1 MNTAVS
7 SYVVDLLYDELP
19 LLSRDEILAK
29 LRDRCGAASAMDN
42 AKDGGL
48 NFFFP
53 DLRAPFKDS
62 SVPVQVA
69 MTVAPGQLP
78 VDQVMAFMKQTWD
91 WAEAKD
97 VVAKH
102 QAILTLGDL
111 LASALPYKS
120 RLGFFQNVLCG
131 VLELLKP
138 LAIRWRPSGKF
149 VDPTVVLAALEPGPK
164 RDMIRGA
171 VNVRRTLV
179 KSTGGVV
186 LDTLG
191 LGALGLP
198 DFEVALGDR
207 MPQPFELALRSLAR
221 YQFDLGDVIAEGRTI
236 KAGAEAFQL
245 KIGTSSV
252 EPKRDV
258 FILKPGH
265 GEGNTIVR

>member
-1 MNTAVS
+1 MNAPISTYA
-7 SYVVDLLYDELP
+7 VDLLYEELP
-19 LLSRDEILAK
+19 LFGRDEILAK

-42 AKDGGL
+42 SKDGGL

-62 SVPVQVA
+62 TVPVQVA
-69 MTVAPGQLP
+69 LAVAPGPLP
-78 VDQVMAFMKQTWD
+78 VDQVMPMMKQTWD

-97 VVAKH
+97 VVVKH
-102 QAILTLGDL
+102 QAVATLSDL

-131 VLELLKP
+131 ILELLKP
-138 LAIRWRPSGKF
+138 LAIRWRPSGRF
-149 VDPTVVLAALEPGPK
+149 VNPTVLLAALEPGPK
-164 RDMIRGA
+164 RDAIRGA
-171 VNVRRTLV
+171 VNVRRTIV
-179 KSTGGVV
+179 KSAGGVV

-207 MPQPFELALRSLAR
+207 MPPPFELALRSLAR
-221 YQFDLGDVIAEGRTI
+221 YEFDLGDVIAPGRTV

-245 KIGTSSV
+245 TRAASSV
-252 EPKRDV
+252 DPKRDV
-258 FILKPGH
+258 FVLKPAPG
-265 GEGNTIVR
+265 

>member
-1 MNTAVS
+1 MNPPVA
-7 SYVVDLLYDELP
+7 SYAVDLLYDELP
-19 LLSRDEILAK
+19 LFRREEVLAK

-53 DLRAPFKDS
+53 DLRAPFKDGT
-62 SVPVQVA
+62 VPVQVA
-69 MTVAPGQLP
+69 IAVSPGQMP

-91 WAEAKD
+91 WGEAKD
-97 VVAKH
+97 VVSRH
-102 QAILTLGDL
+102 QAIVTLSDL

-131 VLELLKP
+131 ILELLRP

-149 VDPTVVLAALEPGPK
+149 VNPDTLLAALEPGAK

-207 MPQPFELALRSLAR
+207 MPSPFELALRSLAR
-221 YQFDLGDVIAEGRTI
+221 YQFDLGDVIAEGRTV
-236 KAGAEAFQL
+236 KAGAESFQL
-245 KIGTSSV
+245 AIATSSV
-252 EPKRDV
+252 DPKRDV
-258 FILKPGH
+258 FVLKPARG
-265 GEGNTIVR
+265 

>member
-1 MNTAVS
+1 MNTPVA
-7 SYVVDLLYDELP
+7 SYAVDLLYDELP
-19 LLSRDEILAK
+19 LFSRDEVLAK

-42 AKDGGL
+42 APDGGL

-62 SVPVQVA
+62 TVPVQIA
-69 MTVAPGQLP
+69 MAVAPGQLP
-78 VDQVMAFMKQTWD
+78 VDQVMPVMKQTWD
-91 WAEAKD
+91 WGEAKD

-102 QAILTLGDL
+102 QAVVTVSDL

-131 VLELLKP
+131 VLELMTP

-149 VDPTVVLAALEPGPK
+149 VNPAVLLAALEPGPK
-164 RDMIRGA
+164 RDAIRGA
-171 VNVRRTLV
+171 VNVRRTIV
-179 KSTGGVV
+179 KATGGVV

-207 MPQPFELALRSLAR
+207 MPPPFEIALRSLAR
-221 YQFDLGDVIAEGRTI
+221 YEYDLGDVFAEGRTV
-236 KAGAEAFQL
+236 KAGTEAFQL
-245 KIGTSSV
+245 VRAPSSV
-252 EPKRDV
+252 DPKRGV
-258 FILKPGH
+258 FLLKPGH

>member
-1 MNTAVS
+1 V
-7 SYVVDLLYDELP
+7 
-19 LLSRDEILAK
+19 LAQ

-62 SVPVQVA
+62 TVPVQVA
-69 MTVAPGQLP
+69 LTVTPGQLP
-78 VDQVMAFMKQTWD
+78 VDQVMTFMKQTWD

-102 QAILTLGDL
+102 QSIVTLSDL
-111 LASALPYKS
+111 LASGLPYKS

-131 VLELLKP
+131 VLELMTP
-138 LAIRWRPSGKF
+138 LAIRWRSSGKF
-149 VDPTVVLAALEPGPK
+149 VNPAVLQDALEPGPK

-179 KSTGGVV
+179 KATGGVV

-198 DFEVALGDR
+198 DFEVSLGER
-207 MPQPFELALRSLAR
+207 MPQAFELALRSLAR
-221 YQFDLGDVIAEGRTI
+221 YQYDMGDVIAEGRTI

-245 KIGTSSV
+245 AIGSSSV
-252 EPKRDV
+252 DPKRDV
-258 FILKPGH
+258 FILKKP
-265 GEGNTIVR
+265 

>member
-1 MNTAVS
+1 MSTPVS
-7 SYVVDLLYDELP
+7 SYAVDLLYDELP
-19 LLSRDEILAK
+19 LFSRDELLAK

-62 SVPVQVA
+62 TVPVQVA
-69 MTVAPGQLP
+69 ITVTPGPLP
-78 VDQVMAFMKQTWD
+78 VDQVMPVMKQTWD

-102 QAILTLGDL
+102 QAIATVSDL

-149 VDPTVVLAALEPGPK
+149 VHPSLLLAALEPGPK
-164 RDMIRGA
+164 RDAIKGA
-171 VNVRRTLV
+171 VNVRRTIV

-207 MPQPFELALRSLAR
+207 VRLNKLTADTQAAGACLE
-221 YQFDLGDVIAEGRTI
+221 EGRGSGQI
-236 KAGAEAFQL
+236 NA
-245 KIGTSSV
+245 
-252 EPKRDV
+252 
-258 FILKPGH
+258 PGRH
-265 GEGNTIVR
+265 DANLR

>member
-1 MNTAVS
+1 MNTPVS
-7 SYVVDLLYDELP
+7 SYAVDLLYDELP
-19 LLSRDEILAK
+19 LFSRDEVLAK
-29 LRDRCGAASAMDN
+29 LRDRCGAASAKDN

-62 SVPVQVA
+62 TVPVQIA

-78 VDQVMAFMKQTWD
+78 VDQIMPVMKQTWD
-91 WAEAKD
+91 WGEAKD

-102 QAILTLGDL
+102 QAVVTVSDL

-131 VLELLKP
+131 VLELMKP

-149 VDPTVVLAALEPGPK
+149 VNPAVLLAALEPGPK
-164 RDMIRGA
+164 RDAIRGA
-171 VNVRRTLV
+171 VNVRRTIV
-179 KSTGGVV
+179 KATGGVV

-207 MPQPFELALRSLAR
+207 MPQPFELALKSLAR
-221 YQFDLGDVIAEGRTI
+221 YEYDLGDVIAPGRTV

-245 KIGTSSV
+245 ARAASSV
-252 EPKRDV
+252 EPAREV
-258 FILKPGH
+258 FVLRAGH
-265 GEGNTIVR
+265 GEKDTIVR

>member
-1 MNTAVS
+1 MNTPVS
-7 SYVVDLLYDELP
+7 TYAVDLLYDELP
-19 LLSRDEILAK
+19 LFSRDEVLAK
-29 LRDRCGAASAMDN
+29 LRDRCGAASPMDN

-53 DLRAPFKDS
+53 DLRAPVKGNT
-62 SVPVQVA
+62 VPVQVA
-69 MTVAPGQLP
+69 MTVTPGQLP
-78 VDQVMAFMKQTWD
+78 VDQVMSFMKQTWD

-102 QAILTLGDL
+102 QSMVTLSDL

-131 VLELLKP
+131 VLELMKP
-138 LAIRWRPSGKF
+138 LALRWRPSGKF
-149 VDPTVVLAALEPGPK
+149 VNPTVLQAALEPGPK

-207 MPQPFELALRSLAR
+207 MPAPFELALRSLAR

-245 KIGTSSV
+245 AIGSSSV
-252 EPKRDV
+252 DPKRDV
-258 FILKPGH
+258 FILKPAQA
-265 GEGNTIVR
+265 